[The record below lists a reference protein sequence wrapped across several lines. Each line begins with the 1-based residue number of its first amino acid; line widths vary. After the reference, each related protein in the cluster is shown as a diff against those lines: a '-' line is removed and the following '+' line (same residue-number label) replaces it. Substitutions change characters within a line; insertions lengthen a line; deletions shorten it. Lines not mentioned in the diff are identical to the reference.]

1 MKKVFITAALVCIAA
16 FLVTTAA
23 SAQTKQ
29 SGTAQCAKPDQIHM
43 IPVGDTPD
51 HSLSVAQLKCTWTK
65 PLEMGGGKSK
75 DGVNTETS
83 DFSGNTT
90 HTHGFHIATMD
101 SGDKYFV
108 RYHGTGTTK
117 DGALVSSKGTWEY
130 TGGTGKLKGL
140 TGKGTY
146 TCAPSGD
153 SVTCEIEGDYTLA
166 K

>member
-1 MKKVFITAALVCIAA
+1 MNRFLIAVAVVCLAA
-16 FLVTTAA
+16 FFGTIPA

-29 SGTAQCAKPDQIHM
+29 SGTALCAKPDQIHV
-43 IPVGDTPD
+43 IPVGDSPD
-51 HSLSVAQLKCTWTK
+51 HSLSVAQLKCSWTK
-65 PLEMGGGKSK
+65 PLEMAGAKSK

-83 DFSGNTT
+83 EFTGNTSR
-90 HTHGFHIATMD
+90 THGFHVATTD

-108 RYHGTGTTK
+108 RYHGTGTSK

-146 TCAPSGD
+146 SCTPSGD
-153 SVTCEIEGDYTLA
+153 AASCEIEGEYQLP

>member
-1 MKKVFITAALVCIAA
+1 MNRVLITLVLVCFAA
-16 FLVTTAA
+16 AAA

-29 SGTAQCAKPDQIHM
+29 SGTALCAKPDPIHV
-43 IPVGDTPD
+43 IPVGDRPE
-51 HSLSVAQLKCTWTK
+51 HSLSVAQLKCAWTK
-65 PLEMGGGKSK
+65 PLEMAGAKSK

-83 DFSGNTT
+83 EFTGDTSR
-90 HTHGFHIATMD
+90 THGFHIGTMD

-108 RYHGTGTTK
+108 RYHGTGTSK
-117 DGALVSSKGTWEY
+117 DGALLSSKGSWEY

-146 TCAPSGD
+146 SCTPSGD
-153 SVTCEIEGDYTLA
+153 AVTCEIEGEYQLP